1 MDVVFKRISEIEAV
15 AQQVLANAKD
25 TIKKMDADMEKQT
38 QAFDQDLEEATQK
51 KAEALKNQLQ
61 ESNMVALKK
70 IQTDADLEIQSL
82 YENFE
87 KNHDVMAEKIF
98 QRIIKG

>member
-1 MDVVFKRISEIEAV
+1 
-15 AQQVLANAKD
+15 
-25 TIKKMDADMEKQT
+25 MEKQT

-70 IQTDADLEIQSL
+70 IQADADIEIQSL

>member
-98 QRIIKG
+98 QKIIKG

>member
-38 QAFDQDLEEATQK
+38 QAFDQELEEATK
-51 KAEALKNQLQ
+51 NKTDALKKQLQ
-61 ESNMVALKK
+61 KSNMVALKK
-70 IQTDADLEIQSL
+70 IQADADMEIQSL

-87 KNHDVMAEKIF
+87 KNHEVMAEKIF

>member
-38 QAFDQDLEEATQK
+38 QAFDQDLEETTQK